1 MDRVV
6 VAVMLAWPIA
16 TATGA
21 NSGGEMAA
29 QRATDEAVIRRQMD
43 EWAKAIG
50 AMDLE
55 RVMPIYAPDIVSF
68 DLEPPLQYSG
78 TEAKRKAWAR
88 VFAMYQPPLRY
99 EIRELSITV
108 SDDVAFSHSLNR
120 LSGTVKNGHQTGS
133 WVRYTA
139 CFRKVDGKWLIAHE
153 QISAPV
159 DPRSG
164 RAFLDLKP

>member
-1 MDRVV
+1 MGRVV
-6 VAVMLAWPIA
+6 VAVILAWPIA
-16 TATGA
+16 TATGE
-21 NSGGEMAA
+21 NSGGGMAA
-29 QRATDEAVIRRQMD
+29 QRATDEARIRLQMD

-55 RVMPIYAPDIVSF
+55 RVMPIYASDIVSF

-78 TEAKRKAWAR
+78 AEAKRKAWAR

-99 EIRELSITV
+99 EIRELSIIV
-108 SDDVAFSHSLNR
+108 SDDLAFSHSLNR
-120 LSGTVKNGHQTGS
+120 LSGTLKNGHETGS

-139 CFRKVDGKWLIAHE
+139 CFRKIDGKWLIAHE
-153 QISAPV
+153 QISVPV